1 MSEIIFLYNGQEI
14 AIQCNNNEKF
24 NSIIDKFCQKSK
36 LSKNNI
42 YFLFGGKILDEQI
55 DESQIPKNEN
65 DKKFIIVYDIER
77 TKVKENVIIKSS
89 EIICPKC
96 KESACISIKDTHIS
110 LFQCC
115 NGHNVDNISF
125 DEFDES

>member
-65 DKKFIIVYDIER
+65 DKKFI
-77 TKVKENVIIKSS
+77 
-89 EIICPKC
+89 
-96 KESACISIKDTHIS
+96 
-110 LFQCC
+110 
-115 NGHNVDNISF
+115 
-125 DEFDES
+125 

>member
-77 TKVKENVIIKSS
+77 TKVKENVIIK
-89 EIICPKC
+89 C
-96 KESACISIKDTHIS
+96 KESACISIKDTQIS